1 MIVTTKPFGWTVADP
16 SAHNVVYI
24 VRRPDN
30 SPYTCTCQADT
41 VCPHIIAVVKHQAPR
56 HPSLEPSEPG
66 HTGSRAAIAV
76 ADGHLP
82 VDEPLSGKSAGEQPV
97 LVPVEGVPLDGSMG
111 EGMVPTPIPS
121 PPSSTHPEHATTPA
135 QAPALA
141 LVAPRP
147 ALHPS
152 SPTPA
157 STRTLDALKLD
168 DQPDLPSWLVEVQPH
183 QWDAAEEAVEH
194 YKAGAKVVF
203 VDAPTG
209 SGKTLIGEMV
219 RRVLSR
225 TGHASKALYVC
236 SDRALQDQF
245 LADYDYAKVLK
256 GRANYPTQDGGGN
269 VTCGDCTKNAGDD
282 SCMWCHNPG
291 RCPYLVAKMG
301 AIRSPL
307 AVLNTAY
314 LLAEANSAAV
324 FSDKAF
330 TILDECDTL
339 EQVLMGYV
347 EFRVGDRTLKKLKLT
362 APKKGSHHPTIIKWI
377 TDELKPKVMRGVAEL
392 AGTRNLWGDV
402 SHQRELNGMKRLLS
416 DIETIL
422 TLGEDGDNWVRD
434 NDAGPL
440 VLKPIKVDLYGQGA
454 LWRHADRWLCMSA
467 TIISPDQMADSLGIP
482 DEDWEVV
489 RVPMTFPVENRPIY
503 QIPVAS
509 MTFKE
514 KETSEPAMAEGVL
527 KVVEMHPG
535 ERVLVHAV
543 SYHLAKTISD
553 FLKMHSNRVV
563 VTYTNAGEKESALRR
578 YRETEGAVLVASSMD
593 RGVDLK
599 GDDCRVVI
607 IAKIPYPSLKDPQ
620 VSKRMHMPGGEEW
633 YSVQT
638 VRTIVQMTGRGVRS
652 KTDWAKTYILDAQ
665 FGMNVYKR
673 NKMLFPKWWRDAV
686 KFIPYH
692 HLEQGRVQ

>member
-1 MIVTTKPFGWTVADP
+1 
-16 SAHNVVYI
+16 
-24 VRRPDN
+24 
-30 SPYTCTCQADT
+30 
-41 VCPHIIAVVKHQAPR
+41 
-56 HPSLEPSEPG
+56 
-66 HTGSRAAIAV
+66 
-76 ADGHLP
+76 
-82 VDEPLSGKSAGEQPV
+82 
-97 LVPVEGVPLDGSMG
+97 
-111 EGMVPTPIPS
+111 
-121 PPSSTHPEHATTPA
+121 
-135 QAPALA
+135 
-141 LVAPRP
+141 
-147 ALHPS
+147 
-152 SPTPA
+152 
-157 STRTLDALKLD
+157 
-168 DQPDLPSWLVEVQPH
+168 
-183 QWDAAEEAVEH
+183 
-194 YKAGAKVVF
+194 
-203 VDAPTG
+203 
-209 SGKTLIGEMV
+209 
-219 RRVLSR
+219 
-225 TGHASKALYVC
+225 
-236 SDRALQDQF
+236 
-245 LADYDYAKVLK
+245 
-256 GRANYPTQDGGGN
+256 
-269 VTCGDCTKNAGDD
+269 
-282 SCMWCHNPG
+282 
-291 RCPYLVAKMG
+291 
-301 AIRSPL
+301 
-307 AVLNTAY
+307 
-314 LLAEANSAAV
+314 
-324 FSDKAF
+324 
-330 TILDECDTL
+330 
-339 EQVLMGYV
+339 
-347 EFRVGDRTLKKLKLT
+347 
-362 APKKGSHHPTIIKWI
+362 
-377 TDELKPKVMRGVAEL
+377 
-392 AGTRNLWGDV
+392 
-402 SHQRELNGMKRLLS
+402 
-416 DIETIL
+416 
-422 TLGEDGDNWVRD
+422 
-434 NDAGPL
+434 
-440 VLKPIKVDLYGQGA
+440 
-454 LWRHADRWLCMSA
+454 MSA